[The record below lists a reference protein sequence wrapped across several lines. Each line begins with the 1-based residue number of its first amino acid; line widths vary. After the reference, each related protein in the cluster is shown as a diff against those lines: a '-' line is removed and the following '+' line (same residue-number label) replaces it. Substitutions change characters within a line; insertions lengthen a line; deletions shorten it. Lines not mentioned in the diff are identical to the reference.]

1 MPVLYR
7 YTAKNMEGKSVRGTA
22 EAEDYDALY
31 AQLLGQG
38 LYLQSASKGFGGGG
52 KALKSRQLADFC
64 RELSTLLAAGVSLV
78 RALTIISEQEGLN
91 AAEKRLYASIL
102 AEVRKGANLSS
113 ALEAQG
119 VFPPLCLGMVRA
131 GEGSG
136 QLDRV
141 TDRLARH
148 YDSEH
153 RLNQQLKSALTYP
166 IILGILAVAVVIILV
181 TFVLPQ
187 FNDLFANMD
196 SLPATTLALM
206 AASDFMTTR
215 WYVVVMAV
223 VVLVIAVQA
232 LLRVAEVKFAVDK
245 MALTMPVFGR
255 LNSVICTARS
265 AACIRPA
272 CPSCRRSPLHAAP
285 SATSTS
291 TRSSTLC
298 SPRSVRARTSRTRST
313 RWMAS
318 CANSSAP
325 SASARRPASSTPCS
339 TRLRTR
345 WTTMHARQ
353 ASA

>member
-1 MPVLYR
+1 M
-7 YTAKNMEGKSVRGTA
+7 
-22 EAEDYDALY
+22 
-31 AQLLGQG
+31 
-38 LYLQSASKGFGGGG
+38 
-52 KALKSRQLADFC
+52 
-64 RELSTLLAAGVSLV
+64 

-91 AAEKRLYASIL
+91 ASEKRLYASIL

-255 LNSVICTARS
+255 LNSVICTARF
-265 AACIRPA
+265 ART
-272 CPSCRRSPLHAAP
+272 L
-285 SATSTS
+285 
-291 TRSSTLC
+291 SSLYSSGMPIVQALTVARGTIGNVYIDSQFDLVLA
-298 SPRSVRARTSRTRST
+298 SVRQGANLSDALDQVDGFVRKLVSSIRIGEETGQLDAMLDSIADAMDYDAREASKRMMTMLEPMLIII
-313 RWMAS
+313 MAFVVGFIIVAVMS
-318 CANSSAP
+318 PIIGSYGAIESSGNV
-325 SASARRPASSTPCS
+325 
-339 TRLRTR
+339 
-345 WTTMHARQ
+345 
-353 ASA
+353 